1 MNTELVITWLFAL
14 VPLAISP
21 GPANVLFAASGSS
34 FGIRGTIPFWL
45 GTNIICLF
53 QSLAV
58 GLGLGFLLS
67 NYPQTVELIKYVGVI
82 FLLYLA
88 FKLFRMSI
96 VTREAIKPLRFVDGV
111 IVEILNIKYLMIP
124 TVMFSQFYT
133 PEKENYSQ
141 VLMLTMA
148 LALLTMASNFV
159 WIMGGK
165 TLTTFAINK
174 NIQKTQGIVFGVL
187 LCVTAIWLAIG

>member
-1 MNTELVITWLFAL
+1 MNTELAITWAFAL

-67 NYPQTVELIKYVGVI
+67 NYPQTVELIKYVGVL

-88 FKLFRMSI
+88 FKFFRMSI
-96 VTREAIKPLRFVDGV
+96 ATREAIKPLRFIDGV
-111 IVEILNIKYLMIP
+111 IVEILNVKYLMIP

-133 PEKENYSQ
+133 PEKGNYSQ

-148 LALLTMASNFV
+148 LALLTMASNLI
-159 WIMGGK
+159 WIVGGK
-165 TLTTFAINK
+165 TLTTFAIKENV
-174 NIQKTQGIVFGVL
+174 QKTQGIAFGAL
-187 LCVTAIWLAIG
+187 LCLTALWLTIG

>member
-1 MNTELVITWLFAL
+1 MNTELVITWLLAL
-14 VPLAISP
+14 VPLSISP

-34 FGIRGTIPFWL
+34 FGVRGTLPFLL
-45 GTNIICLF
+45 GINIICVC

-67 NYPQTVELIKYVGVI
+67 NYPQMVALIKYVGVI

-88 FKLFRMSI
+88 YKFFRISI
-96 VTREAIKPLRFVDGV
+96 ITREAIKPLRFIDGV
-111 IVEILNIKYLMIP
+111 VVELFNIKYLMIP

-141 VLMLTMA
+141 VLILAMA
-148 LALLTMASNFV
+148 LALLTVTSNLIWV
-159 WIMGGK
+159 TGGK
-165 TLTTFAINK
+165 TLTAVAMKDNV
-174 NIQKTQGIVFGVL
+174 QKTQGILFGAL
-187 LCVTAIWLAIG
+187 LFVTALWLAIS